1 MLWDRWYKLRASEAI
16 QTRNT
21 RRDHSCLALENTL
34 HKLPPAEW
42 QFLRVLTA
50 SLSINPNPILDC
62 QWNAILLLSSKKHEA
77 SNELLILRQGF
88 SRDERSPCGEHHSY
102 TRVRSQFPS
111 TFTRLGAIPDVIP
124 IFRPL
129 LAPGERA
136 ITDRADLRGQI
147 LFGRLTLD
155 FSFAARHQSRRLFL
169 LTARAVAVNIG
180 IPMANSLPADP

>member
-1 MLWDRWYKLRASEAI
+1 M
-16 QTRNT
+16 
-21 RRDHSCLALENTL
+21 
-34 HKLPPAEW
+34 
-42 QFLRVLTA
+42 
-50 SLSINPNPILDC
+50 
-62 QWNAILLLSSKKHEA
+62 
-77 SNELLILRQGF
+77 
-88 SRDERSPCGEHHSY
+88 
-102 TRVRSQFPS
+102 
-111 TFTRLGAIPDVIP
+111 IP

-136 ITDRADLRGQI
+136 ITDWADLRGQI